1 VRCAVAG
8 LIFLTIDGLITSLS
22 LATLE
27 AVGLIK
33 LDPFSKRRVGAGE
46 WPKVAIKTKTK

>member
-1 VRCAVAG
+1 MRCPVVVSRR
-8 LIFLTIDGLITSLS
+8 FLTIDGLVMSLS

-33 LDPFSKRRVGAGE
+33 LDPFSKRREGAGE
-46 WPKVAIKTKTK
+46 WPIVAEKK